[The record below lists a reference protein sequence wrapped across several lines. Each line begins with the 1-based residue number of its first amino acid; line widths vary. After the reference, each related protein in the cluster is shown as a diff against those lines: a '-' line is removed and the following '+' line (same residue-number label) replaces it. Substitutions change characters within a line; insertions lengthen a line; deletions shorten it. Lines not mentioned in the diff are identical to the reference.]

1 MTRKTKMKMKRKKVR
16 MKTTFTKRTSST
28 SKTLSVCK
36 SITKELPE
44 LLLLQVQSSEPH
56 GVLELLLNLSQ
67 HSLLRKV
74 ESL

>member
-44 LLLLQVQSSEPH
+44 LLFLQVQSSEPH